1 MVYQKLIRP
10 KTMRSPLA
18 VLVIA
23 FVLATVASA
32 QSASDRRLTLTGS
45 LISVRPVIDYSPK
58 DKGMTVFEKNLVAFD
73 VELYLQFKNE
83 SATSIILI
91 PPAAFGGSLLKKKL
105 VLLDDVSARSGTE
118 ESSAALRWKDRYIR
132 PYDRLSYLLRELDT
146 PEPSRRFVIIEPG
159 AYYECHDTLTV
170 RNGYFIKLKAGQD
183 PENSLAVSE
192 FPRLSVEYHLSLN
205 DLGQHSD
212 ALATA
217 QRNWKKFGELL
228 LDSNG
233 DYTVKSE
240 IILNKLPE

>member
-1 MVYQKLIRP
+1 
-10 KTMRSPLA
+10 MRSPLA

-23 FVLATVASA
+23 FVLATVALG

-45 LISVRPVIDYSPK
+45 LISVKPVIDYSPK
-58 DKGMTVFEKNLVAFD
+58 DKDLTVFEKNLVAFD

-91 PPAAFGGSLLKKKL
+91 SPAAFGGSLLKKKL
-105 VLLDDVSARSGTE
+105 VLRDDISAESGSE
-118 ESSAALRWKDRYIR
+118 ESSPALRWKDRHLSS
-132 PYDRLSYLLRELDT
+132 YDRRPFLVRELEG
-146 PEPSRRFVIIEPG
+146 PQPSQNFVIIEPG

-170 RNGYFIKLKAGQD
+170 RNGFFLKLKPGQD
-183 PENSLAVSE
+183 PAMSTTVPE
-192 FPRLSVEYHLSLN
+192 FSRFSIEYHLSLN
-205 DLGQHSD
+205 DQGQHSD

-217 QRNWKKFGELL
+217 QRNWKKYGELL

-233 DYTVKSE
+233 DYSVKSE